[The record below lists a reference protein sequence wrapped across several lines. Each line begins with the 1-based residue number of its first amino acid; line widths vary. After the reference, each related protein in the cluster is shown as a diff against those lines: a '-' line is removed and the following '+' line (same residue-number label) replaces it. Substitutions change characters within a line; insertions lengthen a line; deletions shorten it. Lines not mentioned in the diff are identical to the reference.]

1 MSATVDKVS
10 AVEAINMDMEYIAV
24 LMKAVIE
31 SAEQREAVR
40 KLNENLAEDFMVLL
54 MTVSLIY

>member
-54 MTVSLIY
+54 MKVSLIY